1 MDRLADLAA
10 PYVDLPV
17 DGVVISTLASPLGS
31 ETVAASNDFAARLDE
46 IQLDLGEGPIWQAV
60 RDGQPVLRPDLSQ
73 ADLGQADLDAWPTAL
88 AALRAA
94 GTGAVYAFPL
104 QVGTLAVGTVGL
116 YATVRST
123 LTTADVPRITDLST
137 RTARFVLARALR
149 LADDQPGAWSSG
161 PWSRRDV
168 HQAAGMVAA
177 QTGTT
182 PDDAL
187 LLIRAAAFS
196 SGQSVLQVS
205 ARVLERELDFGDP
218 SGTDAPGR
226 STP

>member
-1 MDRLADLAA
+1 MTHTADDLAA
-10 PYVDLPV
+10 PYTVLPV
-17 DGVVISTLASPLGS
+17 DGVAISTLASPLGA
-31 ETVAASNDFAARLDE
+31 ETVAASNAFAARLDE

-60 RDGQPVLRPDLSQ
+60 RDRHPVLRPE
-73 ADLGQADLDAWPTAL
+73 LGAVGPDEWPTAL

-94 GTGAVYAFPL
+94 GTGAVYAFPMH
-104 QVGTLAVGTVGL
+104 VGTLTVGTVGL
-116 YATVRST
+116 YATLGST
-123 LTTADVPRITDLST
+123 LTTADAPGIEGLAG
-137 RTARFVLARALR
+137 RTARLVLARGLQRAVDER
-149 LADDQPGAWSSG
+149 PGEWSSG
-161 PWSRRDV
+161 PWSRREV

-187 LLIRAAAFS
+187 LLLRASAFA

-205 ARVLERELDFGDP
+205 ARVLEREIDFGDP

-226 STP
+226 NTP